1 MASTKYNAC
10 HFNYIKLLIYVA
22 NFRASLFLF
31 LLNSDVIAAKIGF
44 LYITDSIIVIYTIT
58 NITKDSK
65 TEFTRVTFTL

>member
-22 NFRASLFLF
+22 NFTI
-31 LLNSDVIAAKIGF
+31 NSDVIAAKIGF

-65 TEFTRVTFTL
+65 TEFTRATFTL